1 MIQVTAYPTLEWLRT
16 RAHDRGPVFPRD
28 HSVPSDRMSTNF
40 INQLASRFRQV
51 LVSETRIDVGV
62 WISTPNGEKEV
73 GLVIQHRDRSIA
85 ICDSRHYGQN
95 PQCSDAVAL
104 VYGGFEALYRFGGN
118 PTEEVLDDIVYMVM
132 CDRAGWFTNF
142 GRLSVG
148 RKVSDETLLETCTR
162 QDRSNFLIDTDEV
175 CLTRMRLCVASDWVD
190 PFERALDA
198 GRRFAKRA

>member
-16 RAHDRGPVFPRD
+16 RARDRGPVFPPDR
-28 HSVPSDRMSTNF
+28 SVPSDRMSTEV
-40 INQLASRFRQV
+40 IQRLASRFRLV
-51 LVSETRIDVGV
+51 LVAETRIDVGV

-73 GLVIQHRDRSIA
+73 GLVIRHRDRSIA
-85 ICDSRHYGQN
+85 ICDSRHYGLN

-104 VYGGFEALYRFGGN
+104 VYGGFEALYRFRGN

-148 RKVSDETLLETCTR
+148 RKVSAETLLGIGTP
-162 QDRSNFLIDTDEV
+162 QNHSNCLIDSDEV
-175 CLTRMRLCVASDWVD
+175 CLTRMRLCIASDWVD

-198 GRRFAKRA
+198 GRRFAKGA

>member
-16 RAHDRGPVFPRD
+16 RARDRGPVMSSD
-28 HSVPSDRMSTNF
+28 YSVRSDRTRTNV
-40 INQLASRFRQV
+40 INRLASRFRQV
-51 LVSETRIDVGV
+51 LVGETQIDVGV

-73 GLVIQHRDRSIA
+73 GLVIRHRDRNIA
-85 ICDSRHYGQN
+85 ICDSRYYGLN

-104 VYGGFEALYRFGGN
+104 VYGGFEALYRFRGN
-118 PTEEVLDDIVYMVM
+118 PTEEVVNDIVYMVM
-132 CDRAGWFTNF
+132 CDRASWFTNF

-148 RKVSDETLLETCTR
+148 RKVSDETLLGTGTQ
-162 QDRSNFLIDTDEV
+162 QDRSTFLIDSDEV

-198 GRRFAKRA
+198 GRRFAKGA

>member
-16 RAHDRGPVFPRD
+16 RARDRGPVMSSD
-28 HSVPSDRMSTNF
+28 YSVRSDRTRTNV
-40 INQLASRFRQV
+40 INRLASRFRQV
-51 LVSETRIDVGV
+51 LVGETQIDVDV

-73 GLVIQHRDRSIA
+73 GLVIRHRDRNIA
-85 ICDSRHYGQN
+85 ICDSRYYGLN

-104 VYGGFEALYRFGGN
+104 VYGGFEALYRFRGN
-118 PTEEVLDDIVYMVM
+118 PTEEVVNDIVYMVM
-132 CDRAGWFTNF
+132 CDRASWFTNF

-148 RKVSDETLLETCTR
+148 RKVSDETLLGTGTQ
-162 QDRSNFLIDTDEV
+162 QDRSTFLIDSDEV

-198 GRRFAKRA
+198 GRCFAKGA